1 MRKAGRKS
9 GFSFF
14 IVFFP
19 QIVADTS
26 IHSSFIIYHSVSVGP
41 CVYYY
46 SGFFWH
52 SIKLYLCL
60 FNNLLIVIMNLY
72 NLIIQ
77 DKEQVNLNE
86 VFLNANNKEQLTQLI
101 KEHTY
106 VKELQEYGLPVNHKI
121 LLEGS
126 SGCGKTMTAKAI
138 ANALGKNI
146 IILNLSN
153 IVSSRIGETSQNI
166 KMIFDKA
173 ARERSVLFLDE
184 LDQIGKARGSD
195 DKDVGEMR
203 RLVNTLIQLIDY
215 YPENALLICATNHPE
230 IIDTA
235 LLRRFQLKINYEM
248 PSAEILDTYYDQLL
262 AQFTEE
268 MRIVERKYSI
278 SFAEAKDYALTAV
291 KAALIKKLEAK
302 ETLAS

>member
-1 MRKAGRKS
+1 M
-9 GFSFF
+9 
-14 IVFFP
+14 
-19 QIVADTS
+19 
-26 IHSSFIIYHSVSVGP
+26 
-41 CVYYY
+41 
-46 SGFFWH
+46 
-52 SIKLYLCL
+52 
-60 FNNLLIVIMNLY
+60 
-72 NLIIQ
+72 
-77 DKEQVNLNE
+77 
-86 VFLNANNKEQLTQLI
+86 
-101 KEHTY
+101 
-106 VKELQEYGLPVNHKI
+106 EYGLPVNNKI

-215 YPENALLICATNHPE
+215 YPENALLLCATNHAE

-235 LLRRFQLKINYEM
+235 IIRRFQLRIKYEM
-248 PSAEILDTYYDQLL
+248 PSENFLNSFYDSILSNFPEDLRL
-262 AQFTEE
+262 
-268 MRIVERKYSI
+268 IERKYNI
-278 SFAEAKDYALTAV
+278 SFAEAKDYAFTLV
-291 KAALIKKLEAK
+291 KGKLIAKLEANNNHN
-302 ETLAS
+302 SI

>member
-1 MRKAGRKS
+1 
-9 GFSFF
+9 
-14 IVFFP
+14 
-19 QIVADTS
+19 
-26 IHSSFIIYHSVSVGP
+26 
-41 CVYYY
+41 
-46 SGFFWH
+46 
-52 SIKLYLCL
+52 
-60 FNNLLIVIMNLY
+60 MNLY

-77 DKEQVNLNE
+77 DKEEVGLND
-86 VFLNANNKEQLTQLI
+86 VFLDPKNKEQLVQLI
-101 KEHTY
+101 KENTFS
-106 VKELQEYGLPVNHKI
+106 KELLEYGLLVNNKI
-121 LLEGS
+121 LLQGS

-138 ANALGKNI
+138 ANALGKSI

-215 YPENALLICATNHPE
+215 FPENALLLCATNHPE

-235 LLRRFQLKINYEM
+235 LLRRFQLKIDYAL
-248 PSAEILDTYYDQLL
+248 PSKQFLDDFYDDLL
-262 AQFTEE
+262 MKFPADL
-268 MRIVERKYSI
+268 RNIDRKYDI
-278 SFAEAKDYALTAV
+278 SFAEAKDHAFTVV
-291 KAALIKKLEAK
+291 KGNLIRKLEASAEK
-302 ETLAS
+302 I

>member
-1 MRKAGRKS
+1 
-9 GFSFF
+9 
-14 IVFFP
+14 
-19 QIVADTS
+19 
-26 IHSSFIIYHSVSVGP
+26 
-41 CVYYY
+41 
-46 SGFFWH
+46 
-52 SIKLYLCL
+52 
-60 FNNLLIVIMNLY
+60 MNLY

-77 DKEQVNLNE
+77 DKEEIALDD
-86 VFLNANNKEQLTQLI
+86 VFLDVRNKELVTQLI
-101 KEHTY
+101 KENTY
-106 VKELQEYGLPVNHKI
+106 ARELQEYGLPVNNKV
-121 LLEGS
+121 LLQGS
-126 SGCGKTMTAKAI
+126 SGCGKTMTAKAV
-138 ANALGKNI
+138 AHALGKNI

-215 YPENALLICATNHPE
+215 FPENALLLCATNHPE

-248 PSAEILDTYYDQLL
+248 PSKEFLDLFYDNILGKFPVDLRD
-262 AQFTEE
+262 
-268 MRIVERKYSI
+268 IIRKYNI
-278 SFAEAKDYALTAV
+278 SFAEAKDYAFTVV
-291 KAALIKKLEAK
+291 KGNLIKKLEGK
-302 ETLAS
+302 NINQLQ

>member
-1 MRKAGRKS
+1 
-9 GFSFF
+9 
-14 IVFFP
+14 
-19 QIVADTS
+19 
-26 IHSSFIIYHSVSVGP
+26 
-41 CVYYY
+41 
-46 SGFFWH
+46 
-52 SIKLYLCL
+52 
-60 FNNLLIVIMNLY
+60 MNLY

-77 DKEQVNLNE
+77 DKESVKLDD
-86 VFLNANNKEQLTQLI
+86 VFLESRNKEQFVQLI
-101 KEHTY
+101 KEQTY
-106 VKELQEYGLPVNHKI
+106 AKELQEYGLPVNNKI

-138 ANALGKNI
+138 ANALDKNI

-153 IVSSRIGETSQNI
+153 IISSRIGETSQNI

-215 YPENALLICATNHPE
+215 YPENALLLCATNHAE

-235 LLRRFQLKINYEM
+235 IIRRFQLKIKYEM
-248 PSAEILDTYYDQLL
+248 PSREFLDSFYDSLL
-262 AQFTEE
+262 LKFPEDV
-268 MRIVERKYSI
+268 RSIDRKYGI
-278 SFAEAKDYALTAV
+278 SFAEAKDHTFTVV
-291 KAALIKKLEAK
+291 KGRLIEKLDGK
-302 ETLAS
+302 NQDNSNI

>member
-1 MRKAGRKS
+1 
-9 GFSFF
+9 
-14 IVFFP
+14 
-19 QIVADTS
+19 
-26 IHSSFIIYHSVSVGP
+26 
-41 CVYYY
+41 
-46 SGFFWH
+46 
-52 SIKLYLCL
+52 
-60 FNNLLIVIMNLY
+60 MNLY

-77 DKEQVNLNE
+77 DKEEVTLND
-86 VFLNANNKEQLTQLI
+86 VFLGNDNRAQLVQLI

-106 VKELQEYGLPVNHKI
+106 VKELQEYGLPVNNKI
-121 LLEGS
+121 LLQGN
-126 SGCGKTMTAKAI
+126 SGCGKTMTAKAV

-146 IILNLSN
+146 LILNLSN

-215 YPENALLICATNHPE
+215 YPENALLICATNHAE

-235 LLRRFQLKINYEM
+235 LLRRFQLKISYEM
-248 PSAEILDTYYDQLL
+248 PSAEFLDTFYDDLL
-262 AQFTEE
+262 SKFPEDLKN
-268 MRIVERKYSI
+268 IHRKYNI
-278 SFAEAKDYALTAV
+278 SFAEAKDYALTSV
-291 KAALIKKLEAK
+291 KSALIKKLEAR
-302 ETLAS
+302 EITQP

>member
-1 MRKAGRKS
+1 
-9 GFSFF
+9 
-14 IVFFP
+14 
-19 QIVADTS
+19 
-26 IHSSFIIYHSVSVGP
+26 
-41 CVYYY
+41 
-46 SGFFWH
+46 
-52 SIKLYLCL
+52 
-60 FNNLLIVIMNLY
+60 MNLY

-77 DKEQVNLNE
+77 DKEQVSLND
-86 VFLNANNKEQLTQLI
+86 VFLNKNNRDQLVQLI

-106 VKELQEYGLPVNHKI
+106 SKELQEYGLPVNHKI
-121 LLEGS
+121 LLQGS

-203 RLVNTLIQLIDY
+203 RLVNTLLQLIDY
-215 YPENALLICATNHPE
+215 YPENALLLCATNHPE

-235 LLRRFQLKINYEM
+235 LLRRFQLRINYEM
-248 PSAEILDTYYDQLL
+248 PSNEFLDTFYDTLL
-262 AQFTEE
+262 SGFPED
-268 MRIVERKYSI
+268 MRTIERKYSI
-278 SFAEAKDYALTAV
+278 SFAEAKDHALTAV
-291 KAALIKKLEAK
+291 KTALIQKLEAK
-302 ETLAS
+302 ETIQS

>member
-1 MRKAGRKS
+1 
-9 GFSFF
+9 
-14 IVFFP
+14 
-19 QIVADTS
+19 
-26 IHSSFIIYHSVSVGP
+26 
-41 CVYYY
+41 
-46 SGFFWH
+46 
-52 SIKLYLCL
+52 
-60 FNNLLIVIMNLY
+60 MNLY

-77 DKEQVNLNE
+77 HKEQVSLNE
-86 VFLNANNKEQLTQLI
+86 VFLNTNNRDQLVQLI
-101 KEHTY
+101 KEHNY
-106 VKELQEYGLPVNHKI
+106 IKELQEYGLPVNNKI
-121 LLEGS
+121 LLQGS

-146 IILNLSN
+146 MILDLSN

-173 ARERSVLFLDE
+173 GRERSVLFLDE

-215 YPENALLICATNHPE
+215 YPEHALLLCATNHPE

-248 PSAEILDTYYDQLL
+248 PSAEILDTFYDQLL
-262 AQFTEE
+262 AKFPEE
-268 MRIVERKYSI
+268 MRTVERKYSI

-291 KAALIKKLEAK
+291 KAALINKLEAK
-302 ETLAS
+302 EIIRS

>member
-1 MRKAGRKS
+1 
-9 GFSFF
+9 
-14 IVFFP
+14 
-19 QIVADTS
+19 
-26 IHSSFIIYHSVSVGP
+26 
-41 CVYYY
+41 
-46 SGFFWH
+46 
-52 SIKLYLCL
+52 
-60 FNNLLIVIMNLY
+60 MNLY

-77 DKEQVNLNE
+77 DKEAVTLDD
-86 VFLNANNKEQLTQLI
+86 VFLEDYNKEQLAQLI
-101 KEHTY
+101 KENTY
-106 VKELQEYGLPVNHKI
+106 TAELQQYGLPVNNKI
-121 LLEGS
+121 LLQGS
-126 SGCGKTMTAKAI
+126 SGCGKTMTAKAV

-215 YPENALLICATNHPE
+215 YPENALLLCATNHPE

-235 LLRRFQLKINYEM
+235 LIRRFQLKINYEM
-248 PSAEILDTYYDQLL
+248 PSNKFLDQFYDNILSKFPEDLRNID
-262 AQFTEE
+262 
-268 MRIVERKYSI
+268 RKYDV
-278 SFAEAKDYALTAV
+278 SFAEAKDYAFTVV
-291 KAALIKKLEAK
+291 KGNLIRKLERNV
-302 ETLAS
+302 

>member
-1 MRKAGRKS
+1 
-9 GFSFF
+9 
-14 IVFFP
+14 
-19 QIVADTS
+19 
-26 IHSSFIIYHSVSVGP
+26 
-41 CVYYY
+41 
-46 SGFFWH
+46 
-52 SIKLYLCL
+52 
-60 FNNLLIVIMNLY
+60 MNLY

-77 DKEQVNLNE
+77 DKEQVSLND
-86 VFLNANNKEQLTQLI
+86 VFLNKDSKDQLVQLI

-106 VKELQEYGLPVNHKI
+106 SKELQEYGLPVNHKI
-121 LLEGS
+121 LLQGS

-203 RLVNTLIQLIDY
+203 RLVNTLLQLIDY
-215 YPENALLICATNHPE
+215 YPENALLLCATNHPE

-235 LLRRFQLKINYEM
+235 LLRRFQLRINYEM
-248 PSAEILDTYYDQLL
+248 PSAEFLDTFYDTLL
-262 AQFTEE
+262 SQFPED
-268 MRIVERKYSI
+268 MRTIERKYSI
-278 SFAEAKDYALTAV
+278 SFAEAKDHALTAV
-291 KAALIKKLEAK
+291 KTALIQKLEAR
-302 ETLAS
+302 ETTQL